1 MRIFLSYRRRDVGGY
16 AGRLRDALAARLGEK
31 SVFQDVETIAP
42 GQDFTEAIRRALD
55 DCDAVL
61 AVIGP
66 AWVGADKEGA
76 PRLGQADDFVRLEL
90 ATALTRDLPVVPVL
104 LGGAAMPAAT
114 DLPDDVKALA
124 QRQAV
129 VVRDESW
136 RQDVDW
142 LLRSLQ
148 EEISPPRAGPRRGL
162 VAALALV
169 VLTVA
174 AALTWSLTSGNGGG
188 GEDEQ
193 AEAVA
198 PCVPPLGEGWNGL
211 PIAED
216 AIGQSTST
224 AGTLAFRV
232 RSGSWRA
239 VGPGKWQVTLAT
251 SMENR
256 SAQESYHGDWHY
268 DVLVVGQRV
277 FEKTCFT
284 ATPDLVIPG
293 TVGDALVSFDVA
305 CEPAGYMELVLDDER
320 ARVSLTDATEP
331 ARC

>member
-16 AGRLRDALAARLGEK
+16 AGRLRDALAQRLGEK
-31 SVFQDVETIAP
+31 NVFQDVEAIAP
-42 GQDFTEAIRRALD
+42 GKDFTEAIRRALD

-90 ATALTRDLPVVPVL
+90 STALTRDLPVVPVL
-104 LGGAAMPAAT
+104 LGGAAMPQPA
-114 DLPDDVKALA
+114 DLPEDIKTLV

-129 VVRDESW
+129 VIRDESW

-148 EEISPPRAGPRRGL
+148 EEISPPRARSRRG
-162 VAALALV
+162 VAVALALV

-174 AALTWSLTSGNGGG
+174 GVLIWSLGSGNGGG
-188 GEDEQ
+188 QDEQ
-193 AEAVA
+193 AEVA
-198 PCVPPLGEGWNGL
+198 PPCVPPRGEGWIQL
-211 PIAED
+211 PIAQD
-216 AIGQSTST
+216 AEGVSTSDS
-224 AGTLAFRV
+224 GTLAFRI

-239 VGPGKWQVTLAT
+239 FAPGRWQVTLET
-251 SMENR
+251 TMENR
-256 SAQESYHGDWHY
+256 SPAESYHGDWHY

-284 ATPDLVIPG
+284 ATPDLVIAG
-293 TVGDALVSFDVA
+293 TVGDGLVSFDVA
-305 CEPAGYMELVLDDER
+305 CQPAGYMELVLDDER
-320 ARVSLTDATEP
+320 ARVRLTDAVEP
-331 ARC
+331 TRC